1 MNIEKLKKE
10 LRRDEGVR
18 YSPYKDSVGVWTVG
32 CGWNLEAR
40 GLPNTVELLVEGGR
54 RRFPLLEPMSPLDAT
69 RLAERGFTLTVD
81 SIDFLL
87 DLSIRDATTDA
98 RELVHDFENL
108 SDDRQRA
115 FVNIAFNLGQS
126 RMAGFRK
133 MRAAAKRYDWAE
145 CSRQMLDSKWA
156 RQVGARADRLAAMV
170 LSDG

>member
-40 GLPNTVELLVEGGR
+40 GLPAKTALVLAGVTEV
-54 RRFPLLEPMSPLDAT
+54 LVIDAPPEQAKA
-69 RLAERGFTLTVD
+69 LAEKGFSILDGTVD
-81 SIDFLL
+81 ALL
-87 DLSIRDATTDA
+87 DLSLRDAAEDA

-115 FVNIAFNLGQS
+115 FVNRAFNLGRS

-133 MRAAAKRYDWAE
+133 MLAAAKRYDWAE
-145 CSRQMLDSKWA
+145 CSQQMLDSKWA
-156 RQVGARADRLAAMV
+156 RQVGSRADRLAAMV

>member
-40 GLPNTVELLVEGGR
+40 GLPAKTALVLAGVTEV
-54 RRFPLLEPMSPLDAT
+54 LVIDAPPEQAKA
-69 RLAERGFTLTVD
+69 LAEKGFSILDGTVD
-81 SIDFLL
+81 ALL
-87 DLSIRDATTDA
+87 DLSLRDAAEDA

-115 FVNIAFNLGQS
+115 FVNMAFNLGRS

-133 MRAAAKRYDWAE
+133 MLAAAKRYDWAE
-145 CSRQMLDSKWA
+145 CSQQMLDSKWA
-156 RQVGARADRLAAMV
+156 RQVGSRADRLAAMV